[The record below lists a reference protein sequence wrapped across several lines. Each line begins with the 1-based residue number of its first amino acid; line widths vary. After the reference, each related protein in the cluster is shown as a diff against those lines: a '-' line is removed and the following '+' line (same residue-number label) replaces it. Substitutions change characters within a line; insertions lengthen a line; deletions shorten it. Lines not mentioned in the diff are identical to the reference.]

1 MPNFEPVLFSMSQ
14 SNCYFLSCVQVS
26 QETGKVV
33 WYSHLFPRIS
43 HHFVIHTVI
52 GASIVNEAEVDV
64 DVFLEFLCVL
74 HDPVDGGS
82 LISGY
87 SALS

>member
-1 MPNFEPVLFSMSQ
+1 M
-14 SNCYFLSCVQVS
+14 
-26 QETGKVV
+26 
-33 WYSHLFPRIS
+33 
-43 HHFVIHTVI
+43 VI

-82 LISGY
+82 LFSGY
-87 SALS
+87 SAFS